1 LKILRLFF
9 VALVLLF
16 SSRPALAWDSLGHML
31 VTQIGWDRL
40 TPEAKAGVVAAL
52 GRFNEE
58 KKSDRG
64 TPDEPYDFVT
74 ASCWMDDARGLPE
87 KYDFGPWHYVNLP
100 FTPDGLPAPAAEAGP
115 NVIWGINRCLEL
127 ISGRAE
133 DPAIDRDQALVMLLH
148 LAGDIHQPLHTT
160 NRGGD
165 AGGNKVMVPN
175 VELSKE
181 EKLYGKSRWSNLH
194 AFWDSA
200 YRRTFRSGL
209 ATLLYEAPLY
219 DRERPAA
226 GHAAARELIE
236 REAAALVKKYPPPV
250 DTAPADAA
258 AWAHESHAIGYET
271 GYGKLP
277 DSSPTGTFAKLD
289 ERYVNAARE
298 AAEQRVALAGY
309 RLGALINDLFAA
321 GVNPP

>member
-1 LKILRLFF
+1 MKILRFFF
-9 VALVLLF
+9 VVVGLLF
-16 SSRPALAWDSLGHML
+16 LSRPALAWDSLGHML
-31 VTQIGWDRL
+31 ITQIAWERL
-40 TPEAKAGVVAAL
+40 TPEAKAAVEEAL
-52 GRFNEE
+52 ARFNEE

-100 FTPDGLPAPAAEAGP
+100 FTADGLPTPTAEAGP
-115 NVIWGINRCLEL
+115 NVIWGIDRCLE
-127 ISGRAE
+127 IIAGRTE
-133 DPAIDRDQALVMLLH
+133 DPAVNRDQALVMLLH
-148 LAGDIHQPLHTT
+148 LAGDIHQPLHTIS
-160 NRGGD
+160 RGGD
-165 AGGNKVMVPN
+165 AGGNRLMVPN
-175 VELSKE
+175 VERSKE

-200 YRRTFRSGL
+200 YRRTFRRGQAS
-209 ATLLYEAPLY
+209 LLYEALLY

-226 GHAAARELIE
+226 GHAAGRELIK
-236 REAAALVKKYPPPV
+236 REAAALVKKYPPPAE
-250 DTAPADAA
+250 TAPADAA

-277 DSSPTGTFAKLD
+277 DNSPTGTFAKLD

-298 AAEQRVALAGY
+298 AAAQRVALAGY
-309 RLGALINDLFAA
+309 RLGDLINGLVSPA
-321 GVNPP
+321 VNPP